1 MSLFRKSKD
10 INEELIQFQNTK
22 NAILLDVRSKEEY
35 EMSHIPESI
44 NIGLT
49 DIEKVNEI
57 IKDKSTMIFVYCFS
71 GARSEKACRKIKEM
85 GYKNIKNIGGIS
97 QYQGKVI

>member
-1 MSLFRKSKD
+1 MFDHLSLSTLYICNLFG
-10 INEELIQFQNTK
+10 I
-22 NAILLDVRSKEEY
+22 
-35 EMSHIPESI
+35 
-44 NIGLT
+44 
-49 DIEKVNEI
+49 VNEI

-71 GARSEKACRKIKEM
+71 GARSEKACRKMKEM

>member
-71 GARSEKACRKIKEM
+71 GARSEKYKKYWRNLSISGK
-85 GYKNIKNIGGIS
+85 GYMRW
-97 QYQGKVI
+97 QMF